1 MEFPVF
7 GHNVN
12 FPGYGGFWVANSIT
26 STVMGFAN
34 RAVQNKATEDNI
46 AFQRELQRAR
56 EITEDKKMQEE
67 IAFKRRLLSIS
78 RQYQQEQV
86 AAQYENQIK
95 RIDLQE
101 YLRTWPL
108 NKSLPNTALTL
119 ARNASNGQSLP
130 LNVILL
136 HSTLKPLKR
145 GIPDVEDKSVF
156 ASLEK
161 DLEQQDFALLGNVLF
176 HRDAAQDSHEVFGGN
191 STIINIHFLMGQ
203 IPTLVISPRYDEYNK
218 RIEFTA
224 AVWEAQAERPMI
236 LPLFS
241 MEHDAAQMLDAPY
254 YQSCQ
259 IAKIRTAI
267 TAITGV
273 VRDSYMI
280 LTRGGKAT
288 FPELLSDPAH
298 NWMKSIIEGLPAL
311 KQYINNEYNNILLA
325 LDEQKTP
332 MLLDVY
338 SKEDL
343 MAMRKQVK
351 AVEV

>member
-26 STVMGFAN
+26 STVIGFAN
-34 RAVQNKATEDNI
+34 RAIQNKATEDSI
-46 AFQRELQRAR
+46 AFQHELQRAR
-56 EITEDKKMQEE
+56 EITEDKKLQEE
-67 IAFKRRLLSIS
+67 IAFKRRLVDVS

-101 YLRTWPL
+101 YLRSWPL
-108 NKSLPNTALTL
+108 NKSLPNTALTQ
-119 ARNASNGQSLP
+119 ARNAAKGQNIP

-136 HSTLKPLKR
+136 HSTLKPLRR
-145 GIPDVEDKSVF
+145 GVPDAEDKTIF
-156 ASLEK
+156 ASIEK
-161 DLEQQDFALLGNVLF
+161 DLERQDFALLSNVFF

-191 STIINIHFLMGQ
+191 ATIMNIHFLMGQ
-203 IPTLVISPRYDEYNK
+203 IPTLVISPRYDEFNK

-224 AVWEAQAERPMI
+224 AAWEAQAERPLI

-241 MEHDAAQMLDAPY
+241 MEHNADEMVSNSY
-254 YQSCQ
+254 YSSCQ
-259 IAKIRTAI
+259 IAKVRTAI

-280 LTRGGKAT
+280 FTRGGKAT
-288 FPELLSDPAH
+288 LPELLSDPSH
-298 NWMKSIIEGLPAL
+298 NWMKSIINDTPAI
-311 KQYINNEYNNILLA
+311 KQYITSEYHNLIMA
-325 LDEQKTP
+325 LDEQKVP
-332 MLLDVY
+332 KLLDVY
-338 SKEDL
+338 SAEDL
-343 MAMRKQVK
+343 KAMREYVK
-351 AVEV
+351 AVEI